1 MASRGK
7 WLFVT
12 AAPIKDSEGNI
23 TGAVETLLD
32 ITEKKRA
39 EQNLLKMHEALEE
52 KVKDRTQS
60 LEEANI
66 AMKVLL
72 KKREED
78 RRDLE
83 DQMLINIREIILPY
97 LERLKNSPLKENQK
111 VYLDIIQRNL
121 LDIASPFMRG
131 LSDTFHR
138 LTPAEIQIIN
148 LIKQE
153 KTSKEIADFLNISP
167 RTVEFHRDNIRKKLG
182 IKNRKI
188 NLRSYLLSIG

>member
-1 MASRGK
+1 
-7 WLFVT
+7 LT

-78 RRDLE
+78 RQDLE
-83 DQMLINIREIILPY
+83 EQMLINIREIVLPY
-97 LERLKNSPLKENQK
+97 LEKLKSSPLKENQK
-111 VYLDIIQRNL
+111 VYLDIIERNL
-121 LDIASPFMRG
+121 LDIASPFMKG
-131 LSDTFHR
+131 LSEIFHR
-138 LTPAEIQIIN
+138 LTPAEIQILN
-148 LIKQE
+148 LIKQD
-153 KTSKEIADFLNISP
+153 KTSKEIADFLSISP

-182 IKNRKI
+182 IKKQKI